1 MPAAITEDTSDMP
14 PVPTGNDLSD
24 TNLLKLTEMSTS
36 LAGAAPKGN
45 LPKVDNMR
53 VAIVAAEWNG
63 HITSRLTQ
71 GAMEVFK
78 AEGFADD
85 QVDCYTVPGAVELTF
100 AASQLIE
107 SSLYDAVIVF
117 GCVIRG
123 GTPHFD
129 YVCQSVTQGV
139 TALNADCDIPVIF
152 GVLTVDNEQDA
163 LDRAGGPLGNK
174 GAEAAEAAIKMHAFA
189 QHVKSL

>member
-1 MPAAITEDTSDMP
+1 MPSAITEDTSDMP

-63 HITSRLTQ
+63 RITSRLTQ